1 MSTTATPSCFVCGD
15 PATTTRSLSKI
26 TAAPATENDTIHI
39 CESCNDDW
47 TASLAVILSLDLRTK
62 KKKS

>member
-1 MSTTATPSCFVCGD
+1 MTSCPTPCFVCGD

-26 TAAPATENDTIHI
+26 TAAPATENDTIHV
-39 CESCNDDW
+39 CQDCNDDW

-62 KKKS
+62 KKKP